1 VHRITRLAY
10 PLAFAAAAVIQV
22 AAANPG
28 QYHGS
33 DLLLMVLAALA
44 IGVLIIALAFGV
56 VWLTRAGAPRE
67 RAAPLAALALG
78 WFFYFFPLQ
87 SAVAEVSWRLSRPI
101 VLVPLGLATSVA
113 AVVWIL
119 RQPADRIRPVNRFG
133 AVFGLT
139 LLALTLVRLVTG
151 GAAGSRTLA
160 KSALARDLAA
170 PVGAGKLPATNVPP
184 RDIYLIILDEH
195 ANAHVR
201 RSVFGDSGT
210 AFEDSLRAL
219 GFVIPPNVSS
229 NYTQTVLSLPSI
241 LNFEHMTR
249 LADDVG
255 ATSTDF
261 ALPKFLI
268 ENNRAARFLK
278 TRGYRYLL
286 FPSAW
291 WAGTQFSPLADSV
304 YVRSGRVSLT
314 EALRRTELRGV
325 VWGSTLLQPLLRR
338 PRLPDL
344 EKFEALKDVP
354 LDSAPTFAFAH
365 ELVPHLPYVLD
376 ANCRPVARATT
387 AEEEADTPAQR
398 AAYLAQMTC
407 VDHLTLGT
415 VREILRRSATP
426 PIILILGDHG
436 SRFTDVRY
444 YEHPESTSPRFLEER
459 FGAFAA
465 AYLPAGGDSILAN
478 PLTLVNVFRYVL
490 SYYFGAQLPPLP
502 DAHYVSGD
510 RPYHFRQVE
519 LPTRGAVDP

>member
-1 VHRITRLAY
+1 VNRITRLAY

-28 QYHGS
+28 QYRSS
-33 DLLLMVLAALA
+33 DFLLMVLAAVA
-44 IGVLIIALAFGV
+44 IGVVIIGLALLV
-56 VWLTRAGAPRE
+56 VSLTPAGAPRE
-67 RAAPLAALALG
+67 RAAPLAVLALG
-78 WFFYFFPLQ
+78 WFFYFFPVQ
-87 SAVAEVSWRLSRPI
+87 SAVAAVSWRLSRPI
-101 VLVPLGLATSVA
+101 VLVPLGLVISVA
-113 AVVWIL
+113 AIVWIL

-151 GAAGSRTLA
+151 DAAGSRTLA
-160 KSALARDLAA
+160 RSALARDLAA
-170 PVGAGKLPATNVPP
+170 PVRVGTLPATNVPP

-195 ANAHVR
+195 ANARVR
-201 RSVFGDSGT
+201 RSVFGDSST

-241 LNFEHMTR
+241 LNFEHVTR

-255 ATSTDF
+255 ATSTDY

-304 YVRSGRVSLT
+304 YIPNGRVSLT
-314 EALRRTELRGV
+314 DALRRTELRAV
-325 VWGSTLLQPLLRR
+325 VWGSTLLRPLLQR
-338 PRLPDL
+338 PRLPDMG
-344 EKFEALKDVP
+344 KFETLKDVP

-365 ELVPHLPYVLD
+365 ELVPHLPYVFD
-376 ANCRPVARATT
+376 ADCRPVARAIT
-387 AEEEADTPAQR
+387 AAEEADTPAQR
-398 AAYLAQMTC
+398 AAYLAQMAC
-407 VDHLTLGT
+407 VDRMTLGA
-415 VREILRRSATP
+415 VREILRRSTTP

-436 SRFTDVRY
+436 SRFSDVRY
-444 YEHPESTSPRFLEER
+444 YEHPESASPRLVEER

-465 AYLPAGGDSILAN
+465 AYLPAGGDSILAD
-478 PLTLVNVFRYVL
+478 PVTLVNVFRYVL

-502 DAHYVSGD
+502 DAHYISGE
-510 RPYHFRQVE
+510 RPYRFREVE
-519 LPTRGAVDP
+519 LPTHGAPDP

>member
-1 VHRITRLAY
+1 MNRITRFAY
-10 PLAFAAAAVIQV
+10 PVAFAAAAVIQI

-28 QYHGS
+28 QYRRS
-33 DLLLMVLAALA
+33 DFLLMVLAAVA
-44 IGVLIIALAFGV
+44 IGVAISALALLV
-56 VWLTRAGAPRE
+56 VSLTPAGAPRE
-67 RAAPLAALALG
+67 RAAPLAVLVLG
-78 WFFYFFPLQ
+78 WFFYFFPVQ
-87 SAVAEVSWRLSRPI
+87 SAVAAVSWRLSRPI
-101 VLVPLGLATSVA
+101 VLVPLGLVISVA
-113 AVVWIL
+113 AIVWIL

-133 AVFGLT
+133 AVFGLA
-139 LLALTLVRLVTG
+139 LLALTVVRLMTG
-151 GAAGSRTLA
+151 DAAGSRTLA
-160 KSALARDLAA
+160 RSALARDLAA
-170 PVGAGKLPATNVPP
+170 PVRAGTLPATNVPL

-201 RSVFGDSGT
+201 RSVLGDSGT

-229 NYTQTVLSLPSI
+229 NYTQTILSLPSI
-241 LNFEHMTR
+241 LNFDHMTR

-255 ATSTDF
+255 ATSTDY

-304 YVRSGRVSLT
+304 YIPNGSVSLSD
-314 EALRRTELRGV
+314 ALRRTEFRAV
-325 VWGSTLLQPLLRR
+325 VWGSTLVQPLLRR

-344 EKFEALKDVP
+344 GKFEALKDVP

-376 ANCRPVARATT
+376 ADCRPVARATT
-387 AEEEADTPAQR
+387 ATEEADTPAQR
-398 AAYLAQMTC
+398 AAYLAQMAC
-407 VDHLTLGT
+407 VDRITLGT

-436 SRFTDVRY
+436 SRFSDVRY
-444 YEHPESTSPRFLEER
+444 YEHPESASPQFLDER

-478 PLTLVNVFRYVL
+478 PVTLVNVFRYVL

-502 DAHYVSGD
+502 NAHYVSGD
-510 RPYHFRQVE
+510 RPYRFRKVE
-519 LPTRGAVDP
+519 LPKRGAADP